1 MAEKQLSPQERA
13 MLFSQ
18 GTRQT
23 FQTLGAIHVT
33 GENTRNTFTLPKSR
47 LLSKIWIEV
56 EAEYII
62 KSDMSIL
69 NNKFSPLEI
78 LRRVEV
84 NLNNGF
90 SPFILSGRD
99 LHLYTMNRMNPV
111 TFGSF
116 NSYYNDKKVNY
127 VENKKTDDVNK
138 PNKMRFMCMLPLT
151 LNDRDAVGLVLLQNE
166 ETVVNVNIDVGQMK
180 DAFILS
186 STSDEVI
193 FKSLVITPMLET
205 YTIPPSP
212 LAFPDLSVLKI
223 VQSKEETF
231 TANTAQTVKLN
242 TGTIYRKMVL
252 YFEDENGRPIKE
264 TDFIGNME
272 LVFNT
277 ADVPFSIKPSILAA
291 KNAIETY
298 SNEKFE
304 DGVFMFDFSYQ
315 GLPNLGGSRDYID
328 TERLT
333 EFWLRFTCNKV
344 GKVTVI
350 SETLSRLT

>member
-23 FQTLGAIHVT
+23 FQTLGSIHVT
-33 GENTRNTFTLPKSR
+33 GEGTRNTFTLPKSR
-47 LLSKIWIEV
+47 LLSKIWLEV
-56 EAEYII
+56 EAEFII
-62 KSDMSIL
+62 KSEMSQL
-69 NNKFSPLEI
+69 STKLSPLEV

-99 LHLYTMNRMNPV
+99 LHLYTMNRQNPV
-111 TFGSF
+111 TFGNFSTYF
-116 NSYYNDKKVNY
+116 NEKKVNHI
-127 VENKKTDDVNK
+127 ETQKTADLDK
-138 PNKMRFMCMLPLT
+138 PNKMKFMCMLPLT

-166 ETVVNVNIDVGQMK
+166 ETVVNVNIDVGQIK
-180 DAFILS
+180 DVFIPNN
-186 STSDEVI
+186 TSDEVI
-193 FKSLVITPMLET
+193 FKSMVITPMLET

-231 TANTAQTVKLN
+231 NANTTQTVKLN
-242 TGTIYRKMVL
+242 TGTIYRKMVM
-252 YFEDENGRPIKE
+252 YFEDEHGRPVKE
-264 TDFIGNME
+264 ADFIGNME

-277 ADVPFSIKPSILAA
+277 ADVPFSIKPSILRA

-304 DGVFMFDFSYQ
+304 DGVYLFDFSNQ

-350 SETLSRLT
+350 SETLSRLM